1 MELLDLYD
9 DNGNKLNKTV
19 ERGKK
24 YSEGK
29 IMLSIVFIKNKD
41 NQYLIQKT
49 SKEKGGDYSTTGG
62 HITTNE
68 TPLECI
74 IREIQEELGLK
85 VTKEDLRFTSLE
97 KHPTAP
103 CLFSVYE
110 FNCNIDLNNLTLQK
124 EEVEKVEWL
133 TKEQILKLIEN
144 NQFKESHGYLF
155 KKIYIRGNYEKTIIC
170 DK

>member
-24 YSEGK
+24 YAEGR
-29 IMLSIVFIKNKD
+29 IMLSIVFIKNNK
-41 NQYLIQKT
+41 NEYLIQKT
-49 SKEKGGDYSTTGG
+49 SIEKGGDYSTTGG
-62 HITTNE
+62 HVTTNE

-74 IREIQEELGLK
+74 IREMQEELNFK
-85 VTKEDLRFTSLE
+85 VKKEDLRFISLE

-103 CLFSVYE
+103 CLFSIYE
-110 FNCNIDLNNLTLQK
+110 LNHNIDLDTLTLQK

-133 TKEQILKLIEN
+133 TKEEILKLIDN
-144 NQFKESHGYLF
+144 NKFKESHGYLF
-155 KKIYIRGNYEKTIIC
+155 KKIYKR
-170 DK
+170 